1 MSRSPYLCPAHRNL
15 KKLADLTL
23 VALPVLR
30 FRSAVGEMP
39 FSHDTQLYI
48 PYTLPKNNELQMVF
62 QFEIADM
69 DGEPESPMKAR
80 KWTLSTLK
88 EIIGRWQMDMIAAG
102 GWNSL

>member
-1 MSRSPYLCPAHRNL
+1 
-15 KKLADLTL
+15 
-23 VALPVLR
+23 
-30 FRSAVGEMP
+30 MP
-39 FSHDTQLYI
+39 FSHDTQINI
-48 PYTLPKNNELQMVF
+48 PYTLPQNNELQMIF